1 MSINCPDT
9 VKIMIVATKSPWPP
23 CDGGRLALW
32 LTMQGLAAAGHKLA
46 LVAPVA
52 TAAEASNEVTL
63 SALRRICTPHL
74 VIAAK
79 RSWLVA
85 LAGAL
90 RDHVALTVARHR
102 SVPVAQALGHAIDRL
117 RPDVIHVEQLQALA
131 NCAHANTRGIP
142 LVLRMQNIESALWQQ
157 VASARLRARP
167 LKIEAQRLRRD
178 ETRALREANGVI
190 ALTNHDAEALRA
202 RVDDAQRLRIVAI
215 APPFPS
221 ELVAAPALDGA
232 PAVVLAGSAGWWPNQ
247 QGLSWFADSVMPH
260 LLSMQPTARA
270 HIYGG
275 AHIDRP
281 GVTCHPAPVDAR
293 DAFPVGAIAA
303 IPLHIGSGIRMRIL
317 EAWARGLP
325 VVATTAAARGLQVR
339 SEHELLIADTPA
351 AFALAI
357 KRLCN
362 DAVLSAHL
370 IASGR
375 AYLAEHHDSQRLS
388 QALVATYQAAID
400 SLPTPP

>member
-23 CDGGRLALW
+23 RDGGRLALW
-32 LTMQGLAAAGHKLA
+32 LTMQGLAAAGHELA

-63 SALRRICTPHL
+63 STLRRICTPQL

-79 RSWLVA
+79 PSWLVA
-85 LAGAL
+85 LTGAL
-90 RDHVALTVARHR
+90 RDRVALTVARHR
-102 SVPVAQALGHAIDRL
+102 SWPVTQALAQAIDRL

-167 LKIEAQRLRRD
+167 LKIEAKRLRRD
-178 ETRALREANGVI
+178 ETRALHRATSVI
-190 ALTNHDAEALRA
+190 ALTHHDAEALRV
-202 RVDDAQRLRIVAI
+202 RVDDTQRLRIVAI
-215 APPFPS
+215 APPFPN
-221 ELVAAPALDGA
+221 ELVAASAVDGA

-247 QGLSWFADSVMPH
+247 QGLIWFTDSVMPL

-270 HIYGG
+270 HSYGG
-275 AHIDRP
+275 ARIDRA

-317 EAWARGLP
+317 EAFARGLP
-325 VVATTAAARGLQVR
+325 VVATTAAARGLHVR

-357 KRLCN
+357 KRLSE
-362 DAVLSAHL
+362 DSMLSAHL
-370 IASGR
+370 IAAGR
-375 AYLAEHHDSQRLS
+375 AYLAEHHDSQRLTRT
-388 QALVATYQAAID
+388 LVATYQSAID
-400 SLPTPP
+400 ALSEPL